1 MKLAEKAFMLEN
13 GHFSALPITIV
24 RERGGTM
31 SKMPIPIMPKG
42 TRFFDLLGMAAFGK
56 PIILLLV
63 FLARW
68 GHSSLGKWAVR

>member
-1 MKLAEKAFMLEN
+1 MHETE
-13 GHFSALPITIV
+13 HFSALPITIV
-24 RERGGTM
+24 RGRGGTM